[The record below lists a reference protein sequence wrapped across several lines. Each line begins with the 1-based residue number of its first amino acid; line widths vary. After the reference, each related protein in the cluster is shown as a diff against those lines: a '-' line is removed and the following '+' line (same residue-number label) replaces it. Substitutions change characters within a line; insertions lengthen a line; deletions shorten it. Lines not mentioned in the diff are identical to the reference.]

1 MIINHLT
8 FLLDAVKK
16 KKPKRD
22 TDLEAFEDSDDGDN
36 EGRELDYISDSSESE
51 PENEPSNKLQG
62 VAEEKALR
70 YKQHLECKNISVF

>member
-1 MIINHLT
+1 MYSE
-8 FLLDAVKK
+8 AAK

-22 TDLEAFEDSDDGDN
+22 TDLEAVEDSDDGDN

-51 PENEPSNKLQG
+51 PENEPSKDLKG

-70 YKQHLECKNISVF
+70 

>member
-1 MIINHLT
+1 MFSVDSLVDT
-8 FLLDAVKK
+8 KK

-51 PENEPSNKLQG
+51 PENSPSKDLQG
-62 VAEEKALR
+62 VSEEKALR
-70 YKQHLECKNISVF
+70 